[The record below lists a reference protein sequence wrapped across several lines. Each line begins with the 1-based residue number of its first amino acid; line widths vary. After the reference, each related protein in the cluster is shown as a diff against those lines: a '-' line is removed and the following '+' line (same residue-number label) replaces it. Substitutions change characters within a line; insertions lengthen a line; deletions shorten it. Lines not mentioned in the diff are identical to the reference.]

1 MCLENLEFKEL
12 DSKAQF
18 AKSLELE
25 GRGQQKQDLVQ

>member
-12 DSKAQF
+12 DSKSQF
-18 AKSLELE
+18 NRSLALE